1 MLAWLIIGGGIHGA
15 HLAYLLTT
23 AKGMAREE
31 LRVLDPHPE
40 PLARWNRLTAN
51 TGMAYLRSP
60 AVHNLGLTA
69 DALDKFAASSAGWA
83 YRTYREPYSRPG
95 YDLFQAHAQQICR
108 EADLAALWLQGSAQR
123 LIKRRNGWQVETTA
137 GTLTAQRVLLAV
149 GRTELNWPAWA
160 TALREQHPTAPLH
173 HTFEEQFTLAAL
185 PPAPHTV
192 VIGGGSTAAQ
202 VACTLAERVVPTN
215 GSVTRRVTLLL
226 RHPIRLAHFDSEPCW
241 NGPKC
246 LSQFHDTSD
255 YAARRAQIASGR
267 HRGSM
272 PPDVARLL
280 DLHCTSGALHRH
292 DGEVQRAEVTTHGM
306 IGLTLGT
313 GDSLVADRVLLAT
326 GFVQSRPGGALVAQA
341 IADYGLPCAPC
352 GYPIV
357 DKQLCWRD
365 GLYVTGPLAEL
376 ELGATAPNI
385 RGARLAGERLPA
397 SES

>member
-137 GTLTAQRVLLAV
+137 GALTAKRILLAV

-246 LSQFHDTSD
+246 LTQFHDTTD

-267 HRGSM
+267 HRGSI
-272 PPDVARLL
+272 PPDVARRL
-280 DLHCTSGALHRH
+280 DHHCTSGALHRH
-292 DGEVQRAEVTTHGM
+292 DGEVQRAEVTTGGM
-306 IGLTLGT
+306 IELTLGT

-326 GFVQSRPGGALVAQA
+326 GFVQSRPGGPLVEQA

>member
-108 EADLAALWLQGSAQR
+108 DADLAALWLQGSAQR

-137 GTLTAQRVLLAV
+137 GALTAQRVLLAV

-160 TALREQHPTAPLH
+160 TALREQQPTAPLY
-173 HTFEEQFTLAAL
+173 HTFEDHFTLAAL

-202 VACTLAERVVPTN
+202 VACTLAESVAPTN
-215 GSVTRRVTLLL
+215 GRVTLLL
-226 RHPIRLAHFDSEPCW
+226 RHPIRLAPFDSDPCW

-246 LSQFHDTSD
+246 LSQFHHTTD

-280 DLHCTSGALHRH
+280 DLHGTSGTLHRH
-292 DGEVQRAEVTTHGM
+292 EGEVQRAQVTTGGM
-306 IGLTLGT
+306 IELTLGT

-326 GFVQSRPGGALVAQA
+326 GFVQSRPGGPLVEQA

-385 RGARLAGERLPA
+385 RGARLAGERLPD

>member
-1 MLAWLIIGGGIHGA
+1 MLAWLMIGGGIHGTYLA
-15 HLAYLLTT
+15 HLLTT
-23 AKGMAREE
+23 AKGVSREQ

-60 AVHNLGLTA
+60 AVHNLGLIA
-69 DALDKFAASSAGWA
+69 DALDTFAASPAAWV

-95 YDLFQAHAQQICR
+95 YALFQAHAHQIVR
-108 EADLAALWLQGSAQR
+108 EHGLADLWLQGSAQR
-123 LIKRRNGWQVETTA
+123 LIKHSNGWQVETTA
-137 GTLTAQRVLLAV
+137 GALMAQRVLLAV
-149 GRTELNWPAWA
+149 GRTELNWPTWA

-173 HTFEEQFTLAAL
+173 HTFEDHFTLAAL
-185 PPAPHTV
+185 PSALHTV

-202 VACTLAERVVPTN
+202 VACTLAESVAPTN
-215 GSVTRRVTLLL
+215 GRVTRRVTLLL
-226 RHPIRLAHFDSEPCW
+226 RHPIRLAHFDSDPCW

-246 LSQFHDTSD
+246 LSQFHHTTD

-280 DLHCTSGALHRH
+280 DLHGTSGTLHRH
-292 DGEVQRAEVTTHGM
+292 EGEVQRAQVITGGM
-306 IGLTLGT
+306 IELTLGT
-313 GDSLVADRVLLAT
+313 GGSLVADRVLLAT

-397 SES
+397 SEQ

>member
-123 LIKRRNGWQVETTA
+123 LIKRPNGWQVETTA
-137 GTLTAQRVLLAV
+137 GALTAQRVLLAV

-246 LSQFHDTSD
+246 LSQFHDTTD

-280 DLHCTSGALHRH
+280 DHHCTSGALHRH

-326 GFVQSRPGGALVAQA
+326 GFVQSRPGGPLVEQA

>member
-137 GTLTAQRVLLAV
+137 GALTAQRVLLAV

-246 LSQFHDTSD
+246 LTQFHDTTD

-267 HRGSM
+267 HRGSI
-272 PPDVARLL
+272 PPDVARRL
-280 DLHCTSGALHRH
+280 DHHCTSGALHRH

-326 GFVQSRPGGALVAQA
+326 GFVQSRPGGPLVEQA

>member
-137 GTLTAQRVLLAV
+137 GALTAKRVLLAV

-246 LSQFHDTSD
+246 LTQFHDTTD

-267 HRGSM
+267 HRGSI
-272 PPDVARLL
+272 PPDVARRL
-280 DLHCTSGALHRH
+280 DHHCTSGALHRH

-326 GFVQSRPGGALVAQA
+326 GFVQSRPGGPLVEQA

>member
-137 GTLTAQRVLLAV
+137 GALTAQRVLLAV

-185 PPAPHTV
+185 PPVPHTV

-246 LSQFHDTSD
+246 LTQFHDTTD

-267 HRGSM
+267 HRGSI
-272 PPDVARLL
+272 PPDVARRL
-280 DLHCTSGALHRH
+280 DHHCTSGALHRH

-326 GFVQSRPGGALVAQA
+326 GFVQSRPGGPLVEQA

>member
-123 LIKRRNGWQVETTA
+123 LIKRPNGWQVETTA
-137 GTLTAQRVLLAV
+137 GALTAQRVLLAV

-246 LSQFHDTSD
+246 LTQFHDTTD

-267 HRGSM
+267 HRGSI
-272 PPDVARLL
+272 PPDVARRL
-280 DLHCTSGALHRH
+280 DHHCTSGALHRH

-326 GFVQSRPGGALVAQA
+326 GFVQSRPGGPLVEQA